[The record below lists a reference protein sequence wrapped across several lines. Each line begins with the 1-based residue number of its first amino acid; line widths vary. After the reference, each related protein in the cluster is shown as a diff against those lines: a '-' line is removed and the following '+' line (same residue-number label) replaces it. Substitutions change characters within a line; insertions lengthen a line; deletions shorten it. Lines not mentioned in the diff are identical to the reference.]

1 MYDDDGDVSKRTE
14 VNKTKIG
21 VKEIDTY
28 DFKSQIPIY
37 KPTREL
43 TQEDVDEINRI
54 LYKYEINTPDRAA
67 HFLAQCTAESKLGCL
82 PVETYDGDDIFEDFE
97 HRDYDAGLG
106 NKYADDGAVFRGAG
120 AIHITGRDVYT
131 EFQKY
136 MEEHGVSDGNIVDHG
151 SVCVGKYYFW
161 ESAGYYWHVY
171 KKINDKCFYDGKE
184 VSVETITE
192 MVNGGRGNWKCG
204 NRHIII

>member
-171 KKINDKCFYDGKE
+171 KKINDKCFY
-184 VSVETITE
+184 
-192 MVNGGRGNWKCG
+192 
-204 NRHIII
+204 